1 MSDVSRSERRMQE
14 ERTVQRRTDHIEI
27 RGLEVFAHHGV
38 HESEKAQGQRFRLD
52 IVIDTDTHIPA
63 RTDNLSDATD
73 YAQVVAGVA
82 QVVRSTRYNLLEALA
97 SRVLDH
103 LLDMPRVAAAAVRI
117 TKPDLDL
124 GEQVAEVAVTVRRAR
139 PTHLL

>member
-1 MSDVSRSERRMQE
+1 MSDISRSERRMQE
-14 ERTVQRRTDHIEI
+14 ERTIQRRTDHIEI
-27 RGLEVFAHHGV
+27 RGLEVFAQHGV

-63 RTDNLSDATD
+63 RTDKLSDATD
-73 YAQVVAGVA
+73 YAQVVADVA
-82 QVVRSTRYNLLEALA
+82 QLVRSTRYKLLEALA

-103 LLDMPRVAAAAVRI
+103 LLDMPRIAAAAVRI

>member
-1 MSDVSRSERRMQE
+1 
-14 ERTVQRRTDHIEI
+14 
-27 RGLEVFAHHGV
+27 
-38 HESEKAQGQRFRLD
+38 
-52 IVIDTDTHIPA
+52 
-63 RTDNLSDATD
+63 
-73 YAQVVAGVA
+73 VA
-82 QVVRSTRYNLLEALA
+82 QLVRSTRYNLLEALA

-124 GEQVAEVAVTVRRAR
+124 GEHVAEVAVTVRRAR